1 MYTMK
6 FARLPT
12 GKVQIKEKEPILVF
26 FLFSKLSFKPGEG
39 EGSADHAQRDVRA
52 LDVTVPGI
60 IFGMPQAHIKTP

>member
-39 EGSADHAQRDVRA
+39 EGSADHAQ
-52 LDVTVPGI
+52 
-60 IFGMPQAHIKTP
+60 